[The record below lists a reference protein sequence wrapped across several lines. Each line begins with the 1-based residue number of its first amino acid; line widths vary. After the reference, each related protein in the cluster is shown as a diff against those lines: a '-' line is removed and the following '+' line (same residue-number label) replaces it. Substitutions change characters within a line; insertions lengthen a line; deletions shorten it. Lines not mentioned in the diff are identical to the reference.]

1 MRAQRDTVIG
11 WALLVTAVVI
21 VAAGVVGLIWFP
33 IPHGAGFWERL
44 LHFPVFVS
52 GPIAVAVGRSG
63 VRALRRRSTAD
74 GAAIDD

>member
-1 MRAQRDTVIG
+1 VRSRRDTVIG
-11 WALLVTAVVI
+11 WALIVAAVVI

-52 GPIAVAVGRSG
+52 GPIAVAVGRFG
-63 VRALRRRSTAD
+63 VRALRRRSAPAGVAT
-74 GAAIDD
+74 DD